1 MRDVG
6 DLPSRGRLLVD
17 SAPIIYYL
25 EDHPEFSA
33 RYENIF
39 VGAEAGDY
47 ELAITTVSLIEV
59 LTGPLR
65 QGNKTLAETYREAL
79 TSPPSWRVVDLT
91 PAIAFRAA
99 QIRGMTR
106 LRAPDAIQLASALE
120 ISCMGL
126 VTQDRDFRVFSE
138 TPGKLGKLD
147 IYS

>member
-1 MRDVG
+1 MVMCDIG

-25 EDHPEFSA
+25 EDHPQFSA
-33 RYENIF
+33 RYEHIF
-39 VGAEAGDY
+39 VRAEAGDY
-47 ELAITTVSLIEV
+47 ELAITTVSLVEV

-91 PAIAFRAA
+91 PAIAHRAA
-99 QIRGMTR
+99 QIRGETQ
-106 LRAPDAIQLASALE
+106 LRTPDAIQLASALE
-120 ISCMGL
+120 ISCIGL
-126 VTQDRDFRVFSE
+126 VTQDRDFRGFSDAS
-138 TPGKLGKLD
+138 GKLD

>member
-1 MRDVG
+1 MVMRDIG

-47 ELAITTVSLIEV
+47 ELAITTVTLVEV

-65 QGNKTLAETYREAL
+65 QGNEKLAETYRQAL
-79 TSPPSWRVVDLT
+79 TSPPSWRVIDLT
-91 PAIAFRAA
+91 PTIAHRAA
-99 QIRGMTR
+99 RIRGVTR
-106 LRAPDAIQLASALE
+106 LRTPDAIQLASALE

-126 VTQDRDFRVFSE
+126 VTQDRDFRGLSE
-138 TPGKLGKLD
+138 TSGKLN

>member
-1 MRDVG
+1 MVMCDIG

-25 EDHPEFSA
+25 EDHPQFST
-33 RYENIF
+33 RYEHIF
-39 VGAEAGDY
+39 VRAEAGDY
-47 ELAITTVSLIEV
+47 ELAITTVSLVEV

-91 PAIAFRAA
+91 PAIAHRAA
-99 QIRGMTR
+99 QIRGETR
-106 LRAPDAIQLASALE
+106 LRTPDAIQLASALE
-120 ISCMGL
+120 ISCIGL
-126 VTQDRDFRVFSE
+126 VTQDRDFRGFSDAS
-138 TPGKLGKLD
+138 GKLD

>member
-1 MRDVG
+1 MRDIG

-25 EDHPEFSA
+25 EGHPAFSD

-39 VGAEAGDY
+39 LGAEAGDY
-47 ELAITTVSLIEV
+47 ELAITTVSLVEI

-91 PAIAFRAA
+91 PAIAHRAA
-99 QIRGMTR
+99 QIRGETR
-106 LRAPDAIQLASALE
+106 LRTPDAIQLASALE
-120 ISCMGL
+120 VSCIGL
-126 VTQDRDFRVFSE
+126 VTQDRDFRGFSE
-138 TPGKLGKLD
+138 TSGKLD

>member
-1 MRDVG
+1 MRDIG

-39 VGAEAGDY
+39 LGAEAGDY
-47 ELAITTVSLIEV
+47 ELAITTVSLVEV

-65 QGNKTLAETYREAL
+65 QGNKTLAETYRAAL
-79 TSPPSWRVVDLT
+79 TSPPGWCVVDLT
-91 PAIAFRAA
+91 PAIAHRAA

-106 LRAPDAIQLASALE
+106 LRTPDAIQLASALE

-126 VTQDRDFRVFSE
+126 VTQDRDFRGLSE